1 MYVIAGVSGNTG
13 RFVASA
19 LLAQGA
25 AVRVLVRDA
34 AKGEEWKKRGAEV
47 AVAELDDAPALAKAL
62 RGAKGTYLLLPPQPA
77 SSDSRADNAKRT
89 KALVAAIEESGV
101 PHVVF
106 LSSIAAHV
114 TSGTGPILSL
124 HDAEIALRRVKADVT
139 FVRAGYFMEN
149 LGASLYALAQG
160 AFPTFLEASR
170 PVAMVATADIG
181 KVAAD
186 ALLAGGQGK
195 TVIELTGPREYT
207 PVEVAKALSDI
218 VGKPITLQ
226 VGPVE
231 AMQEALVGAGLNA
244 HWAGLYQEMTR
255 ALNSGHLTWEGT
267 KLVRGS
273 TPVESV
279 LKSLTAG

>member
-1 MYVIAGVSGNTG
+1 MYVVAGVSGNTG
-13 RFVASA
+13 RSVAST
-19 LLAQGA
+19 LVAQGMP
-25 AVRVLVRDA
+25 VRVLVRDA

-47 AVAELDDAPALAKAL
+47 AVAELDDAPALTKAL
-62 RGAKGTYLLLPPQPA
+62 RGAKGTYLLLPPLPA

-89 KALVAAIEESGV
+89 QALVAAIEESGV

-106 LSSIAAHV
+106 LSSIAAHL

-139 FVRAGYFMEN
+139 FVRASYFMEN

-160 AFPTFLEASR
+160 AFPTFLEANR
-170 PVAMVATADIG
+170 PVTMVATADIG

-186 ALLAGGQGK
+186 ALVAGGQGK

-218 VGKPITLQ
+218 VGKPVALQ

-231 AMQEALVGAGLNA
+231 AMQDALVGAGLNA

-255 ALNSGHLTWEGT
+255 GLNGGHITWEGT
-267 KLVRGS
+267 KIVRGS